1 MTIHKILVVDHEPE
15 FVALCQQWLEPEG
28 FVVEPA
34 ASGAEALALLQS
46 EIFDL
51 AIVALALPDTDSLEI
66 MRTLQSAENTPV
78 IAASQEEMVPLNR
91 VAAALQLGVATLVEK
106 PGPPAELV
114 DTVQQVLTDHASD
127 AVRGSLRDLSLT
139 SLVTINCNEGRTAT
153 LEIQHNHDR
162 AVIFFEKGQIVHA
175 LLNDQA
181 GEAAIFEALT
191 WDDGH
196 FVLTTGQPPPQQTIH
211 TSWSGLLLEGL
222 RRIDEAGF
230 DQEYLPLESGP
241 EPEQWSPAFEEPLPA
256 PPPRPASFDLD
267 ADTQTQIEVQLNHLY
282 RELGA
287 RSVLFANRSGR
298 LLHQEGQ
305 MEQGRA
311 LSLAALVAGS
321 FSATTEIADMLA
333 RPEDEARQFRQS
345 LQEGAD
351 FSLYSTEVDPAWVLA
366 VAFEPDVTNLGLA
379 RQLTLQTAAELE
391 SSLAQAQV
399 TAGQQQEVT
408 HQMNEAFRAEVSDA
422 LGALFD

>member
-1 MTIHKILVVDHEPE
+1 MTIHKILVVDHEPK

-34 ASGAEALALLQS
+34 ASGAEALPLLQS

-51 AIVALALPDTDSLEI
+51 AVVALALPDTDSLEI
-66 MRTLQSAENTPV
+66 VRALSTENTPV
-78 IAASQEEMVPLNR
+78 IVTSQEEMVPLNR
-91 VAAALQLGVATLVEK
+91 VAAALQLGAASLVEK
-106 PGPPAELV
+106 PGQPAELL
-114 DTVQQVLTDHASD
+114 DIVQQVLTHYASD

-153 LEIQHNHDR
+153 LEIRHNHDR

-175 LLNDQA
+175 LFNDQA

-196 FVLTTGQPPPQQTIH
+196 FILTTGQPAPQQTIH

-241 EPEQWSPAFEEPLPA
+241 EPKQWAPAFEEPLPA

-267 ADTQTQIEVQLNHLY
+267 ADTQTQIEEQLSHLY

-366 VAFEPDVTNLGLA
+366 VAFEPDITNLGLA
-379 RQLTLQTAAELE
+379 RQLTLQTAADLE
-391 SSLAQAQV
+391 SILAQAQA